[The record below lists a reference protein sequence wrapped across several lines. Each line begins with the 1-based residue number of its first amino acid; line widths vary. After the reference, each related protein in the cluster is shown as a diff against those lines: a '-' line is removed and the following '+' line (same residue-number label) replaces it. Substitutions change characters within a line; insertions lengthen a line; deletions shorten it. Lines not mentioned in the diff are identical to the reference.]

1 MGDLNR
7 VGIVRE
13 DYRDLLR
20 SKPGSGGPTLEEETV
35 QGAVKRYGEDT
46 IVNVCASLVAT
57 YPDLGD
63 EKGDAQVLRDAVEIL
78 DHLDTL
84 GMEIRHKR

>member
-7 VGIVRE
+7 VGISRE

-35 QGAVKRYGEDT
+35 QGASERYGEES
-46 IVNVCASLVAT
+46 IVNVAMSLSAVG
-57 YPDLGD
+57 YD
-63 EKGDAQVLRDAVEIL
+63 DANKEEVLRDAVAIL

-84 GMEIRHKR
+84 GMEVRHKQ